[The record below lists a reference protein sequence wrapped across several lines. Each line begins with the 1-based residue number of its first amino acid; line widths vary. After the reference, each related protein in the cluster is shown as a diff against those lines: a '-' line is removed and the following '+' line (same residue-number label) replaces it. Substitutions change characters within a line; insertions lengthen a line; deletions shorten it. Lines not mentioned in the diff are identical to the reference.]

1 MWEWGGGEDTLCTW
15 GVVKV
20 WGWGYVVYV
29 RSGEGV
35 GGVGVRRGWWAGV
48 RCFCS
53 RLCKCML
60 NWAW

>member
-29 RSGEGV
+29 GSGEGV
-35 GGVGVRRGWWAGV
+35 GGVGGGGPGYVVFVLDYANV
-48 RCFCS
+48 C
-53 RLCKCML
+53 
-60 NWAW
+60 